1 MKKIHYKQSQPII
14 NINEKVK
21 IKRRQEIDEIY
32 AELSKTTDQEGEWIY
47 NQLKL
52 FYDPEKTIELFYT
65 IFEQNLSIIL
75 TKIKE
80 IFSSYSNTE
89 PIELQD
95 ILFQKDGTTFE
106 DRIKNWFIIYDDPKQ
121 IQSLFNRLL
130 VILDTEKYNMIPA
143 TIKKKTNVEYVEIF
157 KSSGARCDTG
167 ICYDYADGEV
177 HLAEGFEDPPYHSHC
192 ECEAAYYEANDLDP
206 ESPTI

>member
-14 NINEKVK
+14 NISEEVK

-32 AELSKTTDQEGEWIY
+32 TELSKTTDQEGELIY
-47 NQLKL
+47 NQLKR
-52 FYDPEKTIELFYT
+52 FYNPEKTIELFYE
-65 IFEQNLSIIL
+65 IFEQNLSIVL
-75 TKIKE
+75 TKIKD

-106 DRIKNWFIIYDDPKQ
+106 NRIKNWFVIYEDPKQ
-121 IQSLFNRLL
+121 IQTLFNRLL

-143 TIKKKTNVEYVEIF
+143 TIKKKTNVEYIEIF
-157 KSSGARCDTG
+157 KSPAKCFSGV
-167 ICYDYADGEV
+167 CYDYADGEV
-177 HLAEGFEDPPYHSHC
+177 HLAEDFDDPPYHSNC
-192 ECEAAYYEANDLDP
+192 ECEAAYYETNDLDP
-206 ESPTI
+206 KSPTI